1 MTEISTMNIDKIIK
15 AGESETVEFKKS
27 TGEWKEIVE
36 TISAFA
42 NKKGGVILVGVNKK
56 KNICGVSIGKGTI
69 EDLTN
74 KILNNTEPKIYPEV
88 GIQSL
93 NKKKIIYIK
102 VDAYPY
108 DVVLAFGKPF
118 KRVGKN
124 TVRMNNDEYKR
135 KILEIHKRELYFD
148 GQICPEAKFSD
159 IDEKKVKEFLR
170 KAREKRKLDI
180 DETLSTKGILRK
192 LKLMKGE
199 DLTNA
204 CILLFSKNPQDFFI
218 QAGVK
223 CIRFKGT
230 DITAD
235 MLDFKD
241 AEGNLFQQVE
251 ETENFIFRNIG
262 LRAWLEDRKIE
273 RQEKWEYPPKAVRE
287 ALVNAVVHRDYRSSG
302 KVQVRIYDD
311 RIEFWNPGRLP
322 SSWTPET
329 LKEEHTSEP
338 FNPLIFKMFF
348 WVGEV
353 EEVGSGTNKIVSWC
367 KEWGLPEPEFG
378 ISGTSIFVRI
388 RKDILTEDYLRQLGL
403 NERQIKAVMY
413 VKKEGKITNKEY
425 RTLFGG
431 SDRTALRDL
440 TGLCKKGI
448 LQKIGTIGRKIEYI
462 LTRHKPEK
470 PDINPTKTR
479 HKNKENN
486 HA

>member
-1 MTEISTMNIDKIIK
+1 MKIKELIEI
-15 AGESETVEFKKS
+15 GESETVEFKKS

-42 NKKGGVILVGVNKK
+42 NKKGGVILVGVDEKK
-56 KNICGVSIGKGTI
+56 EVCGVSIGKGTI

-74 KILNNTEPKIYPEV
+74 KILNNTEPKIYPEI

-93 NKKKIIYIK
+93 NKRNIIYIK
-102 VDAYPY
+102 VEAYPY

-118 KRVGKN
+118 KRVGRN

-148 GQICPEAKFSD
+148 GQISPEAKFSN

-180 DETLSTKGILRK
+180 DETLSIKEILRK
-192 LKLMKGE
+192 LKLVKGE

-204 CILLFSKNPQDFFI
+204 CILLFGKNPQDFFI

-223 CIRFKGT
+223 GIRFKGT

-241 AEGNLFQQVE
+241 IEGDLFQQVE
-251 ETENFIFRNIG
+251 ETENFIFRNIS

-273 RQEKWEYPPKAVRE
+273 RQEKWEYPPKAIRE
-287 ALVNAVVHRDYRSSG
+287 ALVNAIVHRDYRSSG

-322 SSWTPET
+322 SGWTPDT
-329 LKEEHTSEP
+329 LKQEHTSEP

-348 WVGEV
+348 WVGDV

-367 KEWGLPEPEFG
+367 KEWELPEPEFG

-388 RKDILTEDYLRQLGL
+388 RKDILTEDYLKKLGL

-413 VKKEGKITNKEY
+413 VKKEGKITNKKY
-425 RTLFGG
+425 QSLYNV
-431 SDRTALRDL
+431 SKRTATNDL
-440 TGLCKKGI
+440 DEIVQKKIFEKVGTRGKGTFYIIKRAIIGQIGQKKGNNWAKT
-448 LQKIGTIGRKIEYI
+448 QKAQKRRKK
-462 LTRHKPEK
+462 R
-470 PDINPTKTR
+470 
-479 HKNKENN
+479 
-486 HA
+486 